1 MARSTAELR
10 EAWQD
15 WQCRADGMMVI
26 DFGPDRIRVA
36 PVTKDAWAALA
47 QVMAAH
53 GYKIRPSDTDSYNC
67 RQITGGTE
75 KSLHAYGIALDV
87 NWQSNPYRKTPNRRP
102 VRFSLQ
108 PTQEERA
115 FDVKADLADTDMT
128 PAMIA
133 DIMAIKTVEGRT
145 VFTWGGAWQ
154 SVKDA
159 MHFQLDLTPDEMSR
173 GIAWDTVVGADGSR
187 VASGGDGIDLLSVE
201 DDPELTSD
209 DIFAAPVRVSA
220 RGLNMRLGPTV
231 AHPRVGELQS
241 GQVLD
246 VVASA
251 RDAEGNEWLAVKV
264 WVASRYRGEQLV
276 EPV

>member
-1 MARSTAELR
+1 
-10 EAWQD
+10 
-15 WQCRADGMMVI
+15 
-26 DFGPDRIRVA
+26 
-36 PVTKDAWAALA
+36 
-47 QVMAAH
+47 
-53 GYKIRPSDTDSYNC
+53 
-67 RQITGGTE
+67 
-75 KSLHAYGIALDV
+75 
-87 NWQSNPYRKTPNRRP
+87 
-102 VRFSLQ
+102 
-108 PTQEERA
+108 
-115 FDVKADLADTDMT
+115 
-128 PAMIA
+128 
-133 DIMAIKTVEGRT
+133 
-145 VFTWGGAWQ
+145 
-154 SVKDA
+154 

-173 GIAWDTVVGADGSR
+173 GIAWDTVVAADGSR
-187 VASGGDGIDLLSVE
+187 VASGGDGIDLLSVA